1 MDSRLTQ
8 FRAQLNST
16 QRLVEGMGT
25 LVKEGEDEEGE
36 EEEDHFTALSR
47 YHRSLLET
55 GREWLC
61 ARTLSQPRLSRMN

>member
-1 MDSRLTQ
+1 M
-8 FRAQLNST
+8 NST

-25 LVKEGEDEEGE
+25 LVKEGEEDD

-61 ARTLSQPRLSRMN
+61 APCP

>member
-1 MDSRLTQ
+1 
-8 FRAQLNST
+8 
-16 QRLVEGMGT
+16 MGT
-25 LVKEGEDEEGE
+25 LVKEGEDDE

-61 ARTLSQPRLSRMN
+61 APFPALALSGSFECQSKSDRQV

>member
-1 MDSRLTQ
+1 
-8 FRAQLNST
+8 
-16 QRLVEGMGT
+16 MGT

-61 ARTLSQPRLSRMN
+61 ARTLPSLGFQGLN

>member
-1 MDSRLTQ
+1 
-8 FRAQLNST
+8 
-16 QRLVEGMGT
+16 MGT
-25 LVKEGEDEEGE
+25 LVKEGEEDE

-61 ARTLSQPRLSRMN
+61 ARTLSQPRLSRIELKALGSLECQSKSDRQV